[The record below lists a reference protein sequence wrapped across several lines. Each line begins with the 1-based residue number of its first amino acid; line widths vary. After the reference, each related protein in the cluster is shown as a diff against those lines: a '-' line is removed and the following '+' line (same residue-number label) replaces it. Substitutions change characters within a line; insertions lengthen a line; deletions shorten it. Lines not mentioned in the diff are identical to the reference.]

1 MTKKEQSKMM
11 TFDELLNYK
20 PTKTEKVRWF
30 FKDMF
35 SIPGNIWWRFRYRL
49 VRKHQY
55 HKLDTGFKPGYYDP
69 CVSIPAA
76 LFEETSRFVDRTE
89 EMINWE
95 IDTGHHEAWNAF
107 KSARDFWR
115 GGYGERF
122 GTDEFDYSDEAKEL
136 LCGIINH
143 VEFMWYP

>member
-1 MTKKEQSKMM
+1 MTKKEQS
-11 TFDELLNYK
+11 TITLDELFNYK
-20 PTKTEKVRWF
+20 PTRCDKIKWF
-30 FKDMF
+30 FGDAL
-35 SIPGNIWWRFRYRL
+35 SLPSEIRWWFRYRF

-55 HKLDTGFKPGYYDP
+55 HKLDTGFAPGYCDP
-69 CVSIPAA
+69 CVSVPAA
-76 LFEETSRFVDRTE
+76 LFEECSRFVERTE
-89 EMINWE
+89 DVINWE